1 MCTDNYADIANLV
14 LDVVFTAVEV
24 KEIHDDRKVAK
35 QEVQTLVNKAHK
47 AENEAIYER
56 QEGIEEARRKKLKSI
71 LSMGEQ
77 QTKIAANNI
86 SLSSDMAIN
95 LVDDEKLN
103 GELEALNTLKSSEH
117 KAENYMSQAKEYYD
131 NASLKA
137 FNYNTNSTNK
147 VINLATFGSYR
158 LGTSIN
164 TLVQNSRKKNN
175 NGTI

>member
-1 MCTDNYADIANLV
+1 
-14 LDVVFTAVEV
+14 
-24 KEIHDDRKVAK
+24 
-35 QEVQTLVNKAHK
+35 
-47 AENEAIYER
+47 
-56 QEGIEEARRKKLKSI
+56 
-71 LSMGEQ
+71 
-77 QTKIAANNI
+77 
-86 SLSSDMAIN
+86 
-95 LVDDEKLN
+95 
-103 GELEALNTLKSSEH
+103 
-117 KAENYMSQAKEYYD
+117 MSQAKEYYD